1 VNFLKAA
8 TSTRLRSSGVMVA
21 AAGFAVNGVGYFT
34 PVLAARQLT
43 PAQFS
48 EVATALALLAIASV
62 PGLGLQTALAVR
74 WARDAAVPGALKA
87 SVATAATTG
96 AALIAAGPIAT
107 ALLHLPAATV
117 PLVAASTVAT
127 ILASRWLGELQG
139 AQRFG
144 ALAVGMVLLALAR
157 YGGIVVGLLLGAGS
171 VPVLALGAAGGW
183 LTLPLFAVLALRRG
197 APAAPG
203 AGPAAGLGRAVA
215 AASGAT
221 MAMLAVSYADLILSR
236 HFLPPAQAGAYAVG
250 AVLTKGALWA
260 PQVVTVLALPQM
272 AAGSAAQG
280 SPAVTTGRRVL
291 AVSLGL
297 VAACGLVLVLAAAV
311 AGPLAVRLAGGP
323 QYAFLSGYAAGF
335 AVVGALYA
343 TVFLLV
349 NAEIAAQARW
359 PAAVLWIALAAMTT
373 TAALIGVDSLGTM
386 LALSVATATLAAVTM
401 GLLALRREF
410 PSR

>member
-1 VNFLKAA
+1 
-8 TSTRLRSSGVMVA
+8 MVA
-21 AAGFAVNGVGYFT
+21 AAGFVVNGAGYFT
-34 PVLAARQLT
+34 PVLAARQLP

-74 WARDAAVPGALKA
+74 WARDKAVPGARIG
-87 SVATAATTG
+87 SIATAATTG
-96 AALIAAGPIAT
+96 AALVAAGPVAT
-107 ALLHLPAATV
+107 ALLHLPAATL

-127 ILASRWLGELQG
+127 VLASRWLGELQG
-139 AQRFG
+139 NQRFG
-144 ALAVGMVLLALAR
+144 PLAVGMVLLALAR

-171 VPVLALGAAGGW
+171 VLALALGAAGGW
-183 LTLPLFAVLALRRG
+183 LTLPLFAILARPHG
-197 APAAPG
+197 AAASVDT
-203 AGPAAGLGRAVA
+203 GPTAGLGRAVA

-221 MAMLAVSYADLILSR
+221 MALLAVSYADLILSR

-260 PQVVTVLALPQM
+260 PQVVTVLALPRM
-272 AAGSAAQG
+272 AAGSAPQA

-297 VAACGLVLVLAAAV
+297 VAACGVVLILGAAI

-323 QYAFLSGYAAGF
+323 QYASVSGYAAGF
-335 AVVGALYA
+335 VVVGALYA
-343 TVFLLV
+343 MVLVLV
-349 NAEIAAQARW
+349 NAEIAAQVRW
-359 PAAVLWIALAAMTT
+359 PAVVLWIALAAMTT

-386 LALSVATATLAAVTM
+386 LALSVTTATLAAVTM

-410 PSR
+410 QSRSRR